1 MYTKLKRQT
10 TVHILSVKS
19 KSYLKKVSQFLPN
32 CLNVVPR
39 FSPSFQKLCQNC
51 LKMSKVV
58 SKMSQSRTKVVP
70 KMSQSCT
77 KYVSKMSQSCL
88 KVVSKLSQVAPK
100 MSQSCLKV
108 ALKMYLSC
116 FKAVPKLSQRCL
128 KVVQKLWHFIWS
140 FCLKNL
146 IDEWGSDEI
155 TFGHLP
161 SGDENGS
168 ED

>member
-10 TVHILSVKS
+10 TVHILSLKS

-88 KVVSKLSQVAPK
+88 KVVSKLSQSCTKDVSKLSQSCFKDVSKLFQSCTKVVSK
-100 MSQSCLKV
+100 MSQSCT
-108 ALKMYLSC
+108 
-116 FKAVPKLSQRCL
+116 
-128 KVVQKLWHFIWS
+128 KVVAFYLV
-140 FCLKNL
+140 LLLENL
-146 IDEWGSDEI
+146 IDE
-155 TFGHLP
+155 
-161 SGDENGS
+161 
-168 ED
+168 